1 MSAWGLALASLWD
14 RRLSTALHVVLFA
27 LGVMAAAALVLFTTA
42 LSENLSKSARG
53 IDLVVGAKG
62 SPLQLIL
69 SSIFQVDVPT
79 GNITAGDAARIAA
92 DPLVKRAIPLAL
104 GDSFRGARVVGST
117 RDYVD
122 HFGGELAEGRMFAAP
137 YEAVIGAQAQQR
149 IGIAVGDRFQSA
161 HGLGDGG
168 TAHAGHETVVVGR
181 LKPTR
186 TVLDRVI
193 VTPVETVQMMHAIHP
208 ADAAAS
214 ASGAAPT
221 TPAKEAPAQHDH
233 AGGNDMG
240 HAHSALGEDAY
251 PDEVTALLIQYRTP
265 MAAVRLPARINRN
278 TAMMAASPALETTRL
293 LDLLGV
299 GFDLISAFAWLLVAA
314 AAVSVF
320 VAMLQVARERRGD
333 VALMRVM
340 GASRTRVLSQSLLE
354 GLIVAAIGAALGVA
368 AAYGLMA
375 SLGGISDQAHAFAA
389 GALVWRW
396 EIGWILTGALT
407 AGVAAAL
414 APGLLAYRADL
425 ADTLAKA

>member
-1 MSAWGLALASLWD
+1 MNAWGLALASLWD
-14 RRLSTALHVVLFA
+14 RRLSTALHAVLFA
-27 LGVMAAAALVLFTTA
+27 LGVMAAVALVLFTTA
-42 LSENLSKSARG
+42 LSDNLSKNARG
-53 IDLVVGAKG
+53 VDLVVGAKG

-79 GNITAGDAARIAA
+79 GNITAVDAARIAA
-92 DPLVKRAIPLAL
+92 DPLVKKAIPLAL

-117 RDYVD
+117 HDYVD

-168 TAHAGHETVVVGR
+168 TAHPGHETVIVGR

-208 ADAAAS
+208 ADEAES
-214 ASGAAPT
+214 
-221 TPAKEAPAQHDH
+221 APAAKAGEAAHDH
-233 AGGNDMG
+233 AGGGGMAHPPG
-240 HAHSALGEDAY
+240 AHAEDAY

-265 MAAVRLPARINRN
+265 MAAVRLPARINRT

-293 LDLLGV
+293 FDLLGV

-340 GASRTRVLSQSLLE
+340 GASRARVLSQILLE

-375 SLGGISDQAHAFAA
+375 SLGGISDQAQAFAA

-396 EIGWILTGALT
+396 EIGWILAGALA
-407 AGVAAAL
+407 AGAAAAL

-425 ADTLAKA
+425 ADTLARA